1 MRGNGEVATADDA
14 PARSGRGARYSKIE
28 AALRAEINAGIHPVG
43 ARLPTEHELCSRFGA
58 SRFTVRQALASLR
71 EEGLINARAGVGTIV
86 LASRRREAFVHRL
99 SSIEEL
105 LQYPSQTHRKH
116 LRTDRLTASPEL
128 AMLLKCRIGQPWV
141 RLKALR
147 LTQASLAPIAYF
159 DIYVLPEHAGVFEL
173 PNPEGAPV
181 LRQLEETLNM
191 RAAHAQVE
199 IFVGHITAELAEPL
213 MAREDDPAL
222 IIIRRYRGQDGAV
235 FLVTYSVHPENRFTL
250 NIEFERR

>member
-1 MRGNGEVATADDA
+1 MTDDD
-14 PARSGRGARYSKIE
+14 PAVPAKAGRGARYSEIQV
-28 AALRAEINAGIHPVG
+28 ALRVEINAGVHAVG

-58 SRFTVRQALASLR
+58 SRFTVRQALAGLR
-71 EEGLINARAGVGTIV
+71 EEGLIDARAGVGTIV

-105 LQYPSQTHRKH
+105 LQYPSQTRRKH

-128 AMLLKCRIGQPWV
+128 AMLLKCRVGQPWV

-159 DIYVLPEHAGVFEL
+159 DIYVLPEHAGVFDL

-181 LRQLEETLNM
+181 LRQLEEALNV
-191 RAAHAQVE
+191 RAAHTQVE
-199 IFVGHITAELAEPL
+199 IFVGHVTAELAEPL
-213 MAREDDPAL
+213 IAREDDPAL

>member
-1 MRGNGEVATADDA
+1 MTDDD
-14 PARSGRGARYSKIE
+14 PAAAAKAGRGARYSEIE
-28 AALRAEINAGIHPVG
+28 AALRAEINAGVHAVG

-58 SRFTVRQALASLR
+58 SRFTVRQALAGLR
-71 EEGLINARAGVGTIV
+71 EEGLIDARAGVGTIV

-105 LQYPSQTHRKH
+105 LQYPSQTRRKH

-128 AMLLKCRIGQPWV
+128 AMLLKCRVGQPWV

-159 DIYVLPEHAGVFEL
+159 DIYVLPEHAGVFDL

-181 LRQLEETLNM
+181 LRQLEETLNV

-199 IFVGHITAELAEPL
+199 IFVGHVTAELAEPL

>member
-1 MRGNGEVATADDA
+1 MTDDD
-14 PARSGRGARYSKIE
+14 PAVPAKAGRGARYSEIE
-28 AALRAEINAGIHPVG
+28 AALRAEINAGVHAVG

-58 SRFTVRQALASLR
+58 SRFTVRQALAGLR
-71 EEGLINARAGVGTIV
+71 EEGLIDARAGVGTIV

-105 LQYPSQTHRKH
+105 LQYPSQTRRKH

-128 AMLLKCRIGQPWV
+128 AMLLKCRVGQPWV

-159 DIYVLPEHAGVFEL
+159 DIYVLPEHAGVFDL

-181 LRQLEETLNM
+181 LRQLEEALNV

-199 IFVGHITAELAEPL
+199 IFVGHVTAELAEPL